1 MRLLNKNK
9 TIKPKDKYLLL
20 NIYKT
25 ITMKSEILLTLIK
38 EVVKNEVK
46 LQVKEELVKLIK
58 SGAVTLNSQK
68 KTSTPSLREMTEVTP
83 TPVKRQQPI
92 QQRVQQPQREFTKDP
107 MINEILNMTQP
118 FTAAHRAEGNAASI
132 GGGGGSVLDM
142 LQPQQTIEED
152 WETMDFRG
160 MDAPQNIPQQLES
173 TGDALQDA
181 TIKALTRD
189 YSALTKVFAEQE
201 KKRR

>member
-1 MRLLNKNK
+1 
-9 TIKPKDKYLLL
+9 
-20 NIYKT
+20 
-25 ITMKSEILLTLIK
+25 MKSEILLTLIK

-83 TPVKRQQPI
+83 TPVKRQQPN
-92 QQRVQQPQREFTKDP
+92 QQPQKPQREFSKDP

-118 FTAAHRAEGNAASI
+118 FTSAQRVEG
-132 GGGGGSVLDM
+132 GQGGGGSVLDM
-142 LQPQQTIEED
+142 IQPQKGMEED
-152 WETMDFRG
+152 WETMDYRD
-160 MDAPQNIPQQLES
+160 MEVPQNIPQQFES
-173 TGDALQDA
+173 TGDGLQDA

-189 YSALTKVFAEQE
+189 YSELV
-201 KKRR
+201 KRFK

>member
-1 MRLLNKNK
+1 
-9 TIKPKDKYLLL
+9 
-20 NIYKT
+20 
-25 ITMKSEILLTLIK
+25 MKSEILLTLIK

-83 TPVKRQQPI
+83 TPVKRQQPVYE
-92 QQRVQQPQREFTKDP
+92 QPVQRPQREFSKDP

-118 FTAAHRAEGNAASI
+118 FTSAQRVEG
-132 GGGGGSVLDM
+132 GQGGGSVLDM
-142 LQPQQTIEED
+142 IQPQQTMEED

-160 MDAPQNIPQQLES
+160 IDTPQNIPQQLES

-189 YSALTKVFAEQE
+189 YSELV
-201 KKRR
+201 KRFK

>member
-1 MRLLNKNK
+1 MDSKLLVG
-9 TIKPKDKYLLL
+9 
-20 NIYKT
+20 
-25 ITMKSEILLTLIK
+25 LIK

-83 TPVKRQQPI
+83 TPVKRQQPVYE
-92 QQRVQQPQREFTKDP
+92 QPVQRPQREFSKDP

-118 FTAAHRAEGNAASI
+118 FTAAQRVEGGAP
-132 GGGGGSVLDM
+132 GMGGGSVLDM
-142 LQPQQTIEED
+142 LQPQMSVDSEG
-152 WETMDFRG
+152 WETMDYRESG
-160 MDAPQNIPQQLES
+160 VPQNIPQQLES
-173 TGDALQDA
+173 TGDGLQDA

-189 YSALTKVFAEQE
+189 YSELV
-201 KKRR
+201 KRFK

>member
-1 MRLLNKNK
+1 
-9 TIKPKDKYLLL
+9 
-20 NIYKT
+20 
-25 ITMKSEILLTLIK
+25 MKSDILVSLIK

-46 LQVKEELVKLIK
+46 AQVKEEVAKLIK
-58 SGAVTLNSQK
+58 SGAVTLNTQRK
-68 KTSTPSLREMTEVTP
+68 STPSLAELTEVNTTAPIRKQMVVP
-83 TPVKRQQPI
+83 TQK
-92 QQRVQQPQREFTKDP
+92 RVQQPQREFSKDP

-118 FTAAHRAEGNAASI
+118 FSAEQRVE
-132 GGGGGSVLDM
+132 GGHGGGSVLDM
-142 LQPQQTIEED
+142 MQPKRGMEED
-152 WETMDFRG
+152 WDTMDFRSI
-160 MDAPQNIPQQLES
+160 DVPQNIPQQIES